1 LADGNPGNARDVAA
15 MIAIYPD
22 RDTAEAVAAELRARH
37 HVPDSV
43 VHVGEPADAHREV
56 VAEMDEEVAQGWASG
71 IHGFTTAQM
80 TRNALIFGTIGA
92 AIGAVLGLP
101 IGYFLFDH
109 ADAALTRLGI
119 GALIGLLFG
128 SVVGALVGGGLGAE
142 SPAEPLA
149 GERGVPVR
157 VDEAPAEL
165 EAVLEQ
171 YQPIRIDKF
180 EDGQR
185 VATPVTDRASG
196 ITESVQAL
204 EANAKDPRRRS

>member
-1 LADGNPGNARDVAA
+1 

-71 IHGFTTAQM
+71 IHGFTTEQM

-109 ADAALTRLGI
+109 ADAALTRLGV

-128 SVVGALVGGGLGAE
+128 SVVGALAGGGLGAE
-142 SPAEPLA
+142 SPARPLA
-149 GERGVPVR
+149 GERVVPLR
-157 VDEAPAEL
+157 IDDAPDDV
-165 EAVLEQ
+165 EAVLER
-171 YQPIRIDKF
+171 YEPIRIDKF
-180 EDGQR
+180 EDGLR
-185 VATPVTDRASG
+185 VVPPVTDRPTGLSG
-196 ITESVQAL
+196 
-204 EANAKDPRRRS
+204 